1 MANIRKSLGNIFT
14 AIMRGELML
23 RLRVDRI
30 FVHILYR
37 FFIVWAMIFI
47 SLKMDQTMLRMESNR
62 KRLEDLKIY
71 HAQKTCE
78 LASYDRLSTV
88 QEMLEKSGSKVN
100 MPDKPA
106 DRIQ

>member
-30 FVHILYR
+30 FVHILYL

-62 KRLEDLKIY
+62 KRL
-71 HAQKTCE
+71 AQKTCE